1 MHFFDGFRTSHEIN
15 KIELPDVDA
24 VAGLINQDALKAF
37 RDGALNPE
45 HPTLRNT
52 VQNGDVYFQIR
63 EANNPFYDALPDTVQ
78 DYMDQLSAIT
88 GRAYHLFDYYGDML
102 TERQRMCLD
111 LRYNQDL
118 SLAEI
123 AEELGVSRQGV
134 HDNIIRAEA
143 HLQKMEEKT
152 GCVRRYLQ
160 SRSAMQT
167 ILEAVETL
175 KEHSDPVVRETAEKI
190 AVAAGSIEE

>member
-1 MHFFDGFRTSHEIN
+1 MDA
-15 KIELPDVDA
+15 IEML
-24 VAGLINQDALKAF
+24 L
-37 RDGALNPE
+37 
-45 HPTLRNT
+45 
-52 VQNGDVYFQIR
+52 
-63 EANNPFYDALPDTVQ
+63 
-78 DYMDQLSAIT
+78 
-88 GRAYHLFDYYGDML
+88 LFDYYGDML

-143 HLQKMEEKT
+143 HLQKMEAKT

-160 SRSAMQT
+160 SREAMVK
-167 ILEAVETL
+167 ILSDASIL
-175 KEHSDPVVRETAEKI
+175 QEHPDPNVQEIAARIADTAH
-190 AVAAGSIEE
+190 SIEE

>member
-1 MHFFDGFRTSHEIN
+1 M
-15 KIELPDVDA
+15 DA
-24 VAGLINQDALKAF
+24 VEMLL
-37 RDGALNPE
+37 
-45 HPTLRNT
+45 
-52 VQNGDVYFQIR
+52 
-63 EANNPFYDALPDTVQ
+63 
-78 DYMDQLSAIT
+78 
-88 GRAYHLFDYYGDML
+88 LFDYYGDML

-143 HLQKMEEKT
+143 HLQKMEQKT

-160 SRSAMQT
+160 SRAAKEI
-167 ILEAVETL
+167 ILASVWDL
-175 KEHSDPVVRETAEKI
+175 KNHNDPIVREAAIKI
-190 AVAAGSIEE
+190 AEAANSIEE

>member
-1 MHFFDGFRTSHEIN
+1 M
-15 KIELPDVDA
+15 DA
-24 VAGLINQDALKAF
+24 VEMLL
-37 RDGALNPE
+37 
-45 HPTLRNT
+45 
-52 VQNGDVYFQIR
+52 
-63 EANNPFYDALPDTVQ
+63 
-78 DYMDQLSAIT
+78 
-88 GRAYHLFDYYGDML
+88 LFDYYGDML

-143 HLQKMEEKT
+143 HLQKMEAKT

-160 SRSAMQT
+160 SRNAMQA
-167 ILEAVETL
+167 ILTSVETL
-175 KEHSDPVVRETAEKI
+175 KNHTDP
-190 AVAAGSIEE
+190 